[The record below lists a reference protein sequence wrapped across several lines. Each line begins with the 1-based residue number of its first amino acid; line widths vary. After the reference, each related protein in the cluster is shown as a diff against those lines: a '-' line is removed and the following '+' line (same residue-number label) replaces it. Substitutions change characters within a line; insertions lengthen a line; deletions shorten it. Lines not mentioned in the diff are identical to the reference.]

1 MLPIVVIE
9 YVARSARSSDMSDA
23 TDYPRVEVSNPHADD
38 SLEMIEYAIRLQSVT
53 RLCSALPTV
62 SGNPPVKEAIWET
75 LESET

>member
-53 RLCSALPTV
+53 RLCSALLLYRATHPLKKLY
-62 SGNPPVKEAIWET
+62 GRH
-75 LESET
+75 